1 MTEEC
6 ELVTVLE
13 EIKGRLEV
21 TTTAIYFVDHTTN
34 REGSTD
40 TYDLKWNLSEIREI
54 HFRRYNLRRSALEFF
69 LVDQTNYFF
78 NFQKE
83 VPLVSLVYFQVLD

>member
-1 MTEEC
+1 MKEEC
-6 ELVTVLE
+6 ELITITE

-21 TTTAIYFVDHTTN
+21 TTAAIYFTDHTTH
-34 REGSTD
+34 REGSTEAHD
-40 TYDLKWNLSEIREI
+40 FKWPLSELREI

-69 LVDQTNYFF
+69 MVDQTNYFF

-83 VPLVSLVYFQVLD
+83 VV